1 MSDKIINDTY
11 ISNGEEIEFN
21 YYASPSMSKKL
32 SFVKSV
38 VDTVCGNDYYYP
50 MIKDMT
56 FDFCLI
62 EFFSDIVVADN
73 NEDTIDYVEEFL
85 ANNNA
90 ATVMKLGM
98 DFDVVQE
105 LYDNVDKMI
114 EYKTGIHPS
123 PIADGISKIL
133 DTLEQKFAGI
143 DVDAMTG
150 MANVFGKL
158 QGDITPEK
166 MLEAYAKSDVFKK
179 QAKEVVANQ
188 KKRDEVADKALENA
202 KKNNDFSVVDGK
214 GEAVVSKK
222 TSTRKSSARKKT
234 DAKKT
239 DTIDADN

>member
-1 MSDKIINDTY
+1 MNDKIINDTY

-21 YYASPSMSKKL
+21 YYTSPSMSKKL

-38 VDTVCGNDYYYP
+38 VDTVCGDDYYYP

-62 EFFSDIVVADN
+62 EFFSDIVVADD
-73 NEDTIDYVEEFL
+73 NEDAIDYVEEFL

-123 PIADGISKIL
+123 PIADAISKVL
-133 DTLEQKFAGI
+133 DTLEQKFAGV

-179 QAKEVVANQ
+179 QAKEVIANQ
-188 KKRDEVADKALENA
+188 KKREETMEKVRENA
-202 KKNNDFSVVDGK
+202 KKNNDFAVVDGK
-214 GEAVVSKK
+214 DDAISKK
-222 TSTRKSSARKKT
+222 ASTRKKNTIKKIENN
-234 DAKKT
+234 AE
-239 DTIDADN
+239 

>member
-38 VDTVCGNDYYYP
+38 VDTVCGDDYYYP

-62 EFFSDIVVADN
+62 EFFSDIIVDDD

-114 EYKTGIHPS
+114 EYKTGIHPA
-123 PIADGISKIL
+123 PIADAISKVL

-179 QAKEVVANQ
+179 QYDNVVKNQ
-188 KKRDEVADKALENA
+188 TVRDKKADKRVAEA
-202 KKNNDFSVVDGK
+202 KKNMSVVDGTN
-214 GEAVVSKK
+214 VSDDKPVTKKK
-222 TSTRKSSARKKT
+222 TSARKKT
-234 DAKKT
+234 VKQT
-239 DTIDADN
+239 DKSEDSVE

>member
-1 MSDKIINDTY
+1 MNEKIVNDTY
-11 ISNGEEIEFN
+11 ISNGEEIEFTYLAN
-21 YYASPSMSKKL
+21 PSMSKKL

-38 VDTVCGNDYYYP
+38 VDTVCGDDYYYP

-62 EFFSDIVVADN
+62 EFFSDIVVADD
-73 NEDTIDYVEEFL
+73 NEDTIDYIEEFL
-85 ANNNA
+85 ANNSA

-123 PIADGISKIL
+123 PIADAISKVL

-143 DVDAMTG
+143 DVDAMSG

-179 QAKEVVANQ
+179 QAKEVVENQ
-188 KKRDEVADKALENA
+188 KKRDAAMEKVRENA
-202 KKNNDFSVVDGK
+202 KKNNDFAVVDGK
-214 GEAVVSKK
+214 DGAVSKK
-222 TSTRKSSARKKT
+222 ASARKKNT
-234 DAKKT
+234 IKKT
-239 DTIDADN
+239 ENNTE

>member
-1 MSDKIINDTY
+1 MNEKIINDTY
-11 ISNGEEIEFN
+11 ISNGEEIEFTYLAN
-21 YYASPSMSKKL
+21 PSMSKKL

-38 VDTVCGNDYYYP
+38 VDTVCGDDYYYP

-62 EFFSDIVVADN
+62 EFFSDIVVADD
-73 NEDTIDYVEEFL
+73 NEDTIDYIEEFL
-85 ANNNA
+85 ANNSA

-123 PIADGISKIL
+123 PIADAISKVL

-143 DVDAMTG
+143 DVDAMSG

-179 QAKEVVANQ
+179 QAKEVVENQ
-188 KKRDEVADKALENA
+188 KKRDAAMEKVRENA
-202 KKNNDFSVVDGK
+202 KKNNDFAVVDGK
-214 GEAVVSKK
+214 DGAVSKK
-222 TSTRKSSARKKT
+222 ASARKKNT
-234 DAKKT
+234 IKKT
-239 DTIDADN
+239 ENNTE

>member
-1 MSDKIINDTY
+1 MNDKIINDTY

-21 YYASPSMSKKL
+21 YYTSPSMSKKL

-38 VDTVCGNDYYYP
+38 VDTVCGDDYYYP

-62 EFFSDIVVADN
+62 EFFSDIVVADD

-90 ATVMKLGM
+90 ASVMKLGM

-123 PIADGISKIL
+123 PIADAISKVL

-179 QAKEVVANQ
+179 QAKEVIANQ
-188 KKRDEVADKALENA
+188 KKREATMEKVRENA
-202 KKNNDFSVVDGK
+202 KKNNDFAVVDGK
-214 GEAVVSKK
+214 DDAVSKK
-222 TSTRKSSARKKT
+222 ASARKKNT
-234 DAKKT
+234 SKKT
-239 DTIDADN
+239 ENNAE

>member
-38 VDTVCGNDYYYP
+38 VDTVCGDDYYYP

-62 EFFSDIVVADN
+62 EFFSDIVIADN

-105 LYDNVDKMI
+105 LYENVDKMI

-123 PIADGISKIL
+123 LIADAISKVL
-133 DTLEQKFAGI
+133 DTLEKKFADI

-158 QGDITPEK
+158 KGDITPKK

-179 QAKEVVANQ
+179 QAKEVIANQ
-188 KKRDEVADKALENA
+188 KKREVTMEKVRENA
-202 KKNNDFSVVDGK
+202 KKNNDFAVVDGK
-214 GEAVVSKK
+214 DGAVSKK
-222 TSTRKSSARKKT
+222 ASARKKNT
-234 DAKKT
+234 VKETENNAE
-239 DTIDADN
+239 

>member
-1 MSDKIINDTY
+1 MNDKVINDTY

-21 YYASPSMSKKL
+21 YYANPSMSKKL

-38 VDTVCGNDYYYP
+38 VDTVCSDDYYYP

-62 EFFSDIVVADN
+62 EFFSDIVVAAD
-73 NEDTIDYVEEFL
+73 EDDTIDYVEEFL

-98 DFDVVQE
+98 DFDVIQE
-105 LYDNVDKMI
+105 LYENVDKMI

-123 PIADGISKIL
+123 PIADGIAKIL
-133 DTLEQKFAGI
+133 DTLEQKFSGI
-143 DVDAMTG
+143 DVDAMSG

-179 QAKEVVANQ
+179 QAKEVVTNQ
-188 KKRDEVADKALENA
+188 KKRDAAMEKIRENV
-202 KKNNDFSVVDGK
+202 KKSSDFAVVDGK
-214 GEAVVSKK
+214 DEATAPKK
-222 TSTRKSSARKKT
+222 TSTRKKSV
-234 DAKKT
+234 AKKT
-239 DTIDADN
+239 DDNVE

>member
-21 YYASPSMSKKL
+21 YYTSPSMSKKL

-38 VDTVCGNDYYYP
+38 VDTVCGDNYYYP

-62 EFFSDIVVADN
+62 EFFSDIVVDDD
-73 NEDTIDYVEEFL
+73 NEDIIDYVEEFL

-105 LYDNVDKMI
+105 LYENVDKMI

-123 PIADGISKIL
+123 PIENVISKIL
-133 DTLEQKFAGI
+133 DTLEQKFASI

-179 QAKEVVANQ
+179 QAKEVIANQ
-188 KKRDEVADKALENA
+188 KKREATMEKVRENA
-202 KKNNDFSVVDGK
+202 KKNNDFAVVDGK
-214 GEAVVSKK
+214 DDAVSKK
-222 TSTRKSSARKKT
+222 VSARKKNT
-234 DAKKT
+234 IKKT
-239 DTIDADN
+239 ENNAE

>member
-11 ISNGEEIEFN
+11 ISNGEEIEFTYLAN
-21 YYASPSMSKKL
+21 PSMGKKVA
-32 SFVKSV
+32 FVKSV
-38 VDTVCGNDYYYP
+38 VDTVCGDDYYYP

-62 EFFSDIVVADN
+62 EFFSDIIVADD

-85 ANNNA
+85 ANTNA

-114 EYKTGIHPS
+114 EYKTDIHPS
-123 PIADGISKIL
+123 PIADAISKVL

-188 KKRDEVADKALENA
+188 KKRDEAADKALENM
-202 KKNNDFSVVDGK
+202 KNNNDFSVVEGK
-214 GEAVVSKK
+214 DEDIALKK
-222 TSTRKSSARKKT
+222 TSTRKKSV
-234 DAKKT
+234 AKKT
-239 DTIDADN
+239 DDNQ

>member
-21 YYASPSMSKKL
+21 YYTSPSMSKKL

-38 VDTVCGNDYYYP
+38 VDTVCGDDYYYP

-105 LYDNVDKMI
+105 LYENVDKMI

-123 PIADGISKIL
+123 PIADAISKVL

-166 MLEAYAKSDVFKK
+166 MLEAYAKSDIFKK
-179 QAKEVVANQ
+179 QHDNVVKNQ
-188 KKRDEVADKALENA
+188 TVRDKKADERVAEA
-202 KKNNDFSVVDGK
+202 KKSMSIVDGTN
-214 GEAVVSKK
+214 VSDDKPVTKK
-222 TSTRKSSARKKT
+222 KISARKKNVKQT
-234 DAKKT
+234 DKSE
-239 DTIDADN
+239 DSVE

>member
-38 VDTVCGNDYYYP
+38 VDTVCGDDYYYP

-62 EFFSDIVVADN
+62 EFFSDIVVADD

-98 DFDVVQE
+98 DFDVIQE
-105 LYDNVDKMI
+105 LYENVDKMI

-123 PIADGISKIL
+123 PIADAISKIL

-179 QAKEVVANQ
+179 QAKEVVENQ
-188 KKRDEVADKALENA
+188 KKRDEAADKVLENA

-214 GEAVVSKK
+214 DDAAPKK
-222 TSTRKSSARKKT
+222 TSTRKTSSRKKT

-239 DTIDADN
+239 DTDDTDN

>member
-1 MSDKIINDTY
+1 MNEKIINDTY
-11 ISNGEEIEFN
+11 ISNGEEIEFTYLAN
-21 YYASPSMSKKL
+21 PSMSKKL

-38 VDTVCGNDYYYP
+38 VDTVCGDDYYYP

-62 EFFSDIVVADN
+62 EFFSDIVVADD
-73 NEDTIDYVEEFL
+73 NEDTIDYIEEFL
-85 ANNNA
+85 ANNSA

-123 PIADGISKIL
+123 PIADAISKVL

-143 DVDAMTG
+143 DVDAMSG

-166 MLEAYAKSDVFKK
+166 MLEVYAKSDVFKK
-179 QAKEVVANQ
+179 QAKEVVENQ
-188 KKRDEVADKALENA
+188 KKRDAAMEKVRENA
-202 KKNNDFSVVDGK
+202 KKNNDFAVVDGRD
-214 GEAVVSKK
+214 GAVSKK
-222 TSTRKSSARKKT
+222 ASARKKNT
-234 DAKKT
+234 IKKT
-239 DTIDADN
+239 ENNTE

>member
-11 ISNGEEIEFN
+11 ISNGEEIEFTYLAN
-21 YYASPSMSKKL
+21 PSMSKKVA
-32 SFVKSV
+32 FVKSV
-38 VDTVCGNDYYYP
+38 VENVVNDDCYYP
-50 MIKDMT
+50 MIKDMV

-62 EFFSDIVVADN
+62 EFFSDIMSNAEN
-73 NEDTIDYVEEFL
+73 EEDTIDYVEEFL

-105 LYDNVDKMI
+105 LRENVDKMI

-123 PIADGISKIL
+123 PIADAISKIL

-143 DVDAMTG
+143 DVDAMSG

-179 QAKEVVANQ
+179 QAKEVVENQ
-188 KKRDEVADKALENA
+188 KKRDAAMEKVRENV
-202 KKNNDFSVVDGK
+202 KKNNDFAVVDGK
-214 GEAVVSKK
+214 DEAAAPKK
-222 TSTRKSSARKKT
+222 ISTRKKRT
-234 DAKKT
+234 AKKT
-239 DTIDADN
+239 DDNAE

>member
-1 MSDKIINDTY
+1 MNEKIINDTY
-11 ISNGEEIEFN
+11 ISNGEEIEFTYLAN
-21 YYASPSMSKKL
+21 PSMSKKL

-38 VDTVCGNDYYYP
+38 VDTVCGDDYYYP

-62 EFFSDIVVADN
+62 EFFSDIVVADD
-73 NEDTIDYVEEFL
+73 NEDTIDYIEEFL
-85 ANNNA
+85 ANNSA

-123 PIADGISKIL
+123 PIADAISKVL

-143 DVDAMTG
+143 DVDAMSG

-166 MLEAYAKSDVFKK
+166 MLEAYAKSDIFKK
-179 QAKEVVANQ
+179 QAKEVVENQ
-188 KKRDEVADKALENA
+188 KKRDAAMEKVRENA
-202 KKNNDFSVVDGK
+202 KKNNDFAVVDGRD
-214 GEAVVSKK
+214 GAVSKK
-222 TSTRKSSARKKT
+222 ASARKKNT
-234 DAKKT
+234 IKKT
-239 DTIDADN
+239 ENNTE

>member
-1 MSDKIINDTY
+1 MSDKIISDTY
-11 ISNGEEIEFN
+11 IGNGEEIEFN
-21 YYASPSMSKKL
+21 YYSRPSMSKKL

-38 VDTVCGNDYYYP
+38 VDTVCGDDYYYP

-62 EFFSDIVVADN
+62 EFFSDIVVADD

-105 LYDNVDKMI
+105 LYENVDKMI
-114 EYKTGIHPS
+114 EYKTGIHSS
-123 PIADGISKIL
+123 PIADAISKVI

-188 KKRDEVADKALENA
+188 KKRDEVADKVLENA
-202 KKNNDFSVVDGK
+202 KKNNDFTVVDGK
-214 GEAVVSKK
+214 DAAVAPKKISTRK
-222 TSTRKSSARKKT
+222 TSTRKKT

-239 DTIDADN
+239 DNNAE